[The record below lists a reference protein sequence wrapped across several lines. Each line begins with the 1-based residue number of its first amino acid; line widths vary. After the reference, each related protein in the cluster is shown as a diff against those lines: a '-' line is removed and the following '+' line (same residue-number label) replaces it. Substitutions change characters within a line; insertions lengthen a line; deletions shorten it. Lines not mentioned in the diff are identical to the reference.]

1 MVMLPAIAIEAE
13 SLGKKFGTVNAV
25 SDISLSIPTGSV
37 CGLLGAN
44 GAGKTTTVRML
55 ATLIRPD
62 SGSARIFGR
71 DVVRHATA
79 VRSMIALTGQ
89 YASLDEDLTAEQ
101 NLELFATLRG
111 FDRRAARSRAHE
123 LIEQFGLGYAA
134 SRPVS
139 GFSGGMRRR
148 LDIATSL
155 ISAPPLLF
163 LDEPT
168 TGLDPT
174 TRTQM
179 WAVVR
184 DLVDNGTTVLLTTQY
199 LDEADKLSDSIVLI
213 DSGRVVAEGTA
224 KSLKERIGTRTLHL
238 HLEDRSRMREAAEI
252 VGAMLSADVVQIPAE
267 GALSVI
273 TSEPGRAAHAV
284 SQLESAGI
292 GVAEFSFQRPTLD
305 DVFFAMTTGESTRA

>member
-1 MVMLPAIAIEAE
+1 MVVLPATAVEAD
-13 SLGKKFGTVNAV
+13 SLCKKFGNVNAV

-62 SGSARIFGR
+62 GGSARVFGR
-71 DVVRHATA
+71 DVVTQATA
-79 VRSMIALTGQ
+79 VRSLIALTGQ
-89 YASLDEDLTAEQ
+89 YASLDEDLTATQ

-111 FDRRAARSRAHE
+111 FGRRAARVRANE
-123 LIEQFGLGYAA
+123 LIEQFGLSHAA

-179 WAVVR
+179 WQVVR
-184 DLVDNGTTVLLTTQY
+184 DLVAKGTTVLLTTQY

-213 DSGRVVAEGTA
+213 DAGTVVAQGTPET
-224 KSLKERIGTRTLHL
+224 LKEQIGTRTLHL
-238 HLEDRSRMREAAEI
+238 QIDDRSQLTQAAAL
-252 VGAMLSADVVQIPAE
+252 VRSVLATDVVEIPAD
-267 GALSVI
+267 GALSVT
-273 TSEPGRAAHAV
+273 TSDPGLAARAV
-284 SQLESAGI
+284 SELEASGI
-292 GVAEFSFQRPTLD
+292 DVAEFSFQRPSLD
-305 DVFFAMTTGESTRA
+305 DVFFAMTAREHTTA